1 MSTYISECIPKF
13 NMNISKKSKSFA
25 ANLCVSAALVF
36 SAPFSLAAGNSG
48 SDLDIDSLLTL
59 VKQGQSRDNREFKT
73 RMQRFNAD
81 KNQQQNLLQQAE
93 NKRLSLEQESELKES
108 QFAENETEITDGQE
122 RLTNRLGSLKELFG
136 VLQQVAGDSKGIF
149 EGSLITSELNSTPA
163 IEDRQVFLDDLIK
176 TAGSSSQLP
185 SIEELEQ
192 LWFEMQRE
200 MTLSGKVSSY
210 QADVVLPTG
219 DTVKKQVVRL
229 GSFNAVSDGNYLTFD
244 LETQK
249 LVELA
254 EQPGSRYNGPAAD
267 LEASTKMEGEGNAS
281 QSNFTGF
288 WIDPS
293 RGQLLK
299 IMGQSAGL
307 SERIDQGGVVGYI
320 ILCLAIIGVLLA
332 IWRMIKLTAET
343 ARMKKQMNSESIN
356 EDNSLG
362 RIMKVY
368 QKNGDADVETLEL
381 HLSEAISSEIPS
393 LTRGINW
400 IKIISVVAPLL
411 GLLGTVT
418 GMIDVFETMSLFG
431 TGDPKLM
438 AGGISQALIT
448 TVLGLVAAI
457 PCVFLHTM
465 TNNRS
470 RALITILEER
480 ATGILA
486 RKSEQLS
493 LAKA

>member
-1 MSTYISECIPKF
+1 
-13 NMNISKKSKSFA
+13 
-25 ANLCVSAALVF
+25 
-36 SAPFSLAAGNSG
+36 
-48 SDLDIDSLLTL
+48 
-59 VKQGQSRDNREFKT
+59 
-73 RMQRFNAD
+73 MQRFNSD
-81 KNQQQNLLQQAE
+81 KNQQQNMLQQA
-93 NKRLSLEQESELKES
+93 KDQRRSLEEDSVTKEAK
-108 QFAENETEITDGQE
+108 FATNETDIIAAQE

-149 EGSLITSELNSTPA
+149 EGSLITSELNENPA
-163 IEDRQVFLDDLIK
+163 TVGREKFLDELIT
-176 TAGSSSQLP
+176 TAGSSSKLP

-229 GSFNAVSDGNYLTFD
+229 GSFNAISEGQYLTFD
-244 LETQK
+244 YESQK

-254 EQPGSRYNGPAAD
+254 SQPGSRYNNSASD
-267 LEASTKMEGEGNAS
+267 LESLQPSTAET
-281 QSNFTGF
+281 NFSGF

-299 IMGQSAGL
+299 IMGQSADLG
-307 SERIDQGGVVGYI
+307 ERIDQGGVVGYI
-320 ILCLAIIGVLLA
+320 ILSLAIIGVLLA

-343 ARMKKQMNSESIN
+343 VRIKKQMNSDDAN
-356 EDNSLG
+356 DDNALG

-368 QKNGDADVETLEL
+368 QNNGNADVETLEL
-381 HLSEAISSEIPS
+381 HLSEAISSEIPN

>member
-1 MSTYISECIPKF
+1 MSISKYIPQF
-13 NMNISKKSKSFA
+13 NISQKAKSIA
-25 ANLCVSAALVF
+25 VNLCISAALVC
-36 SAPFSLAAGNSG
+36 SAPLSLAADS
-48 SDLDIDSLLTL
+48 SKDMDIDSLLNL
-59 VKQGQSRDNREFKT
+59 VKQGQSRDNREFNS

-81 KNQQQNLLQQAE
+81 KKQQSLLLKQAE
-93 NKRLSLEQESELKES
+93 DQRYALEQESEQKEGE
-108 QFAENETEITDGQE
+108 FAENETAITAEQE

-136 VLQQVAGDSKGIF
+136 VLQQVAGDSRGIF
-149 EGSLITSELNSTPA
+149 EGSLITSELNENSM

-176 TAGSSSQLP
+176 TAGSSSTLP

-229 GSFNAVSDGNYLTFD
+229 GSFNAIADGNYLTFD
-244 LETQK
+244 LESQK

-267 LEASTKMEGEGNAS
+267 LETAQVIDG

-307 SERIDQGGVVGYI
+307 AERIDQGGVVGYI
-320 ILCLAIIGVLLA
+320 ILSLAIIGVLLA

-368 QKNGDADVETLEL
+368 QQNGDVDVETLEL
-381 HLSEAISSEIPS
+381 HLSEAISSEVPS

>member
-1 MSTYISECIPKF
+1 MSKLIPQLNIHAYKKF
-13 NMNISKKSKSFA
+13 KGIALGF
-25 ANLCVSAALVF
+25 CVSSMLVF
-36 SAPFSLAAGNSG
+36 IAPISMAEERVK
-48 SDLDIDSLLTL
+48 DLDMDSLLSL
-59 VKQGQSRDNREFKT
+59 VKDGESRDDREFND
-73 RMQRFNAD
+73 RIQRFNAD
-81 KNQQQNLLQQAE
+81 KNQQKNLLQKAE
-93 NKRLSLEQESELKES
+93 NRRLSLEKESELKEET
-108 QFAENETEITDGQE
+108 FAKNETEIADGQE

-149 EGSLITSELNSTPA
+149 EGSLISSELNSNPET
-163 IEDRQVFLDDLIK
+163 ENRQIFLDDLIK
-176 TAGSSSQLP
+176 TAGSSSKLP
-185 SIEELEQ
+185 SIKELEQ

-229 GSFNAVSDGNYLTFD
+229 GSFNAISDGNYLTFD
-244 LETQK
+244 IETQK

-254 EQPGSRYNGPAAD
+254 SQPGSRYNGPAAD
-267 LEASTKMEGEGNAS
+267 LEASTSADGT
-281 QSNFTGF
+281 SNFTGF

-307 SERIDQGGVVGYI
+307 SERIDQGGIVGYI
-320 ILCLAIIGVLLA
+320 ILSLAIIGILLA

-343 ARMKKQMNSESIN
+343 ARIKKQMNNNSIN

-362 RIMKVY
+362 RVMKVY
-368 QKNGDADVETLEL
+368 QQNGDADVETLEL
-381 HLSEAISSEIPS
+381 HLSEAISSEVPS

-457 PCVFLHTM
+457 PCVFLHTL

-470 RALITILEER
+470 RALIAILEER

>member
-1 MSTYISECIPKF
+1 MTALIFKKLSQVKKLAFAMVLGISA
-13 NMNISKKSKSFA
+13 SLTLV
-25 ANLCVSAALVF
+25 NLSYAESIDV
-36 SAPFSLAAGNSG
+36 
-48 SDLDIDSLLTL
+48 DSLLNL
-59 VKQGQSRDNREFKT
+59 VKQGQARDDSEFRT
-73 RMQRFNAD
+73 RMQRFNSD
-81 KNQQQNLLQQAE
+81 KQQQQIMLQEAKDQ
-93 NKRLSLEQESELKES
+93 RTSLEKDSATKEAAFATNES
-108 QFAENETEITDGQE
+108 NITDAQE

-149 EGSLITSELNSTPA
+149 EGSLITSELNENPA
-163 IEDRQVFLDDLIK
+163 TAGREQFLDELIA
-176 TAGSSSQLP
+176 TAGSSSKLP

-229 GSFNAVSDGNYLTFD
+229 GSFNAISQGQYLTFD
-244 LETQK
+244 YESQK

-254 EQPGSRYNGPAAD
+254 SQPGRRYNGPASD
-267 LEASTKMEGEGNAS
+267 LESA
-281 QSNFTGF
+281 QSSATETNFSGF

-307 SERIDQGGVVGYI
+307 GERIDQGGVVGYI
-320 ILCLAIIGVLLA
+320 ILSLAVIGVLLA

-343 ARMKKQMNSESIN
+343 ARMKKQMNNASGYEN
-356 EDNSLG
+356 ANNDNALG
-362 RIMKVY
+362 RIMTVY
-368 QKNGDADVETLEL
+368 QDNGHTDVETLEL

-400 IKIISVVAPLL
+400 IKIISMVAPLL

-438 AGGISQALIT
+438 AGGISQALVT

>member
-1 MSTYISECIPKF
+1 
-13 NMNISKKSKSFA
+13 
-25 ANLCVSAALVF
+25 
-36 SAPFSLAAGNSG
+36 
-48 SDLDIDSLLTL
+48 
-59 VKQGQSRDNREFKT
+59 
-73 RMQRFNAD
+73 
-81 KNQQQNLLQQAE
+81 
-93 NKRLSLEQESELKES
+93 
-108 QFAENETEITDGQE
+108 
-122 RLTNRLGSLKELFG
+122 
-136 VLQQVAGDSKGIF
+136 
-149 EGSLITSELNSTPA
+149 LIA
-163 IEDRQVFLDDLIK
+163 
-176 TAGSSSQLP
+176 TAGSSSKLP

-229 GSFNAVSDGNYLTFD
+229 GSFNAISQGQYLTFD
-244 LETQK
+244 YESQK

-254 EQPGSRYNGPAAD
+254 SQPGSRYNGPASD
-267 LEASTKMEGEGNAS
+267 LESA
-281 QSNFTGF
+281 QSSATETNFSGF

-307 SERIDQGGVVGYI
+307 GERIDQGGVVGYI
-320 ILCLAIIGVLLA
+320 ILSLAVIGVLLA

-343 ARMKKQMNSESIN
+343 ARMKKQMNNASGYEN
-356 EDNSLG
+356 ANNDNALG
-362 RIMKVY
+362 RIMTVY
-368 QKNGDADVETLEL
+368 QDNGNTDVETLEL

-438 AGGISQALIT
+438 AGGISQALVT

>member
-1 MSTYISECIPKF
+1 MTALIFKKMSQVKNLAFGIAVGIS
-13 NMNISKKSKSFA
+13 A
-25 ANLCVSAALVF
+25 
-36 SAPFSLAAGNSG
+36 SLTLINPSYAE
-48 SDLDIDSLLTL
+48 DIDVDSLLDL
-59 VKQGQSRDNREFKT
+59 VKQGQARDDSEFNT
-73 RMQRFNAD
+73 RMQRFNSD
-81 KNQQQNLLQQAE
+81 KNQQQNMLQQA
-93 NKRLSLEQESELKES
+93 KDQRRSLEEDSVTKEAK
-108 QFAENETEITDGQE
+108 FATNETDIIAAQE

-149 EGSLITSELNSTPA
+149 EGSLITSELNENPA
-163 IEDRQVFLDDLIK
+163 TVGREKFLDELIT
-176 TAGSSSQLP
+176 TAGSSSKLP

-229 GSFNAVSDGNYLTFD
+229 GSFNAISEGQYLTFD
-244 LETQK
+244 YESQK

-254 EQPGSRYNGPAAD
+254 SQPGSRYNNSASD
-267 LEASTKMEGEGNAS
+267 LESLQPSTAET
-281 QSNFTGF
+281 NFSGF

-299 IMGQSAGL
+299 IMGQSADLG
-307 SERIDQGGVVGYI
+307 ERIDQGGVVGYI
-320 ILCLAIIGVLLA
+320 ILSLAIIGVLLA

-343 ARMKKQMNSESIN
+343 VRIKKQMNSDDAN
-356 EDNSLG
+356 DDNALG

-368 QKNGDADVETLEL
+368 QNNGNADVETLEL
-381 HLSEAISSEIPS
+381 HLSEAISSEIPN

>member
-1 MSTYISECIPKF
+1 
-13 NMNISKKSKSFA
+13 
-25 ANLCVSAALVF
+25 
-36 SAPFSLAAGNSG
+36 
-48 SDLDIDSLLTL
+48 
-59 VKQGQSRDNREFKT
+59 
-73 RMQRFNAD
+73 
-81 KNQQQNLLQQAE
+81 
-93 NKRLSLEQESELKES
+93 
-108 QFAENETEITDGQE
+108 
-122 RLTNRLGSLKELFG
+122 
-136 VLQQVAGDSKGIF
+136 
-149 EGSLITSELNSTPA
+149 
-163 IEDRQVFLDDLIK
+163 
-176 TAGSSSQLP
+176 
-185 SIEELEQ
+185 
-192 LWFEMQRE
+192 MQRE
-200 MTLSGKVSSY
+200 MTMSGKVSSY

-229 GSFNAVSDGNYLTFD
+229 GSFNAVADGNYLTVD
-244 LETQK
+244 LESQK

-254 EQPGSRYNGPAAD
+254 AQPGNRYNGPAAD
-267 LEASTKMEGEGNAS
+267 LESAELTEGTT
-281 QSNFTGF
+281 NFTGF

-307 SERIDQGGVVGYI
+307 GERIDQGGVVGYI
-320 ILCLAIIGVLLA
+320 ILSLAVIGVLLA

-343 ARMKKQMNSESIN
+343 ARMKKQMKTDAAND
-356 EDNSLG
+356 DNSLG

-368 QKNGDADVETLEL
+368 QKNGDTDVETLEL
-381 HLSEAISSEIPS
+381 HLSEAISSEVPS

-438 AGGISQALIT
+438 AGGISQALVT

-470 RALITILEER
+470 RALITILEES
-480 ATGILA
+480 AKGILA
-486 RKSEQLS
+486 SKSDKIS

>member
-1 MSTYISECIPKF
+1 MTALIFKKMSQVKKLAFGIAVGIS
-13 NMNISKKSKSFA
+13 A
-25 ANLCVSAALVF
+25 
-36 SAPFSLAAGNSG
+36 SLTLINPSYAE
-48 SDLDIDSLLTL
+48 DIDVDSLLDL
-59 VKQGQSRDNREFKT
+59 VKQGQARDDSEFNT
-73 RMQRFNAD
+73 RMQRFNSD
-81 KNQQQNLLQQAE
+81 KNQQQNMLQQA
-93 NKRLSLEQESELKES
+93 KDQRRSLEEDSVTKEAK
-108 QFAENETEITDGQE
+108 FATNETDIIAAQE

-149 EGSLITSELNSTPA
+149 EGSLITSELNENPA
-163 IEDRQVFLDDLIK
+163 TVGREKFLDELIT
-176 TAGSSSQLP
+176 TAGSSSKLP

-229 GSFNAVSDGNYLTFD
+229 GSFNAISEGQYLTFD
-244 LETQK
+244 YESQK

-254 EQPGSRYNGPAAD
+254 SQPGSRYNNSASD
-267 LEASTKMEGEGNAS
+267 LESLQPSTADT
-281 QSNFTGF
+281 NFSGF

-299 IMGQSAGL
+299 IMGQSADLG
-307 SERIDQGGVVGYI
+307 ERIDQGGVVGYI
-320 ILCLAIIGVLLA
+320 ILSLAIIGVLLA

-343 ARMKKQMNSESIN
+343 VRIKKQMNSDDAN
-356 EDNSLG
+356 DDNALG

-368 QKNGDADVETLEL
+368 QNNGNADVETLEL
-381 HLSEAISSEIPS
+381 HLSEAISSEIPN

>member
-1 MSTYISECIPKF
+1 MKLK
-13 NMNISKKSKSFA
+13 NIFTA
-25 ANLCVSAALVF
+25 ASVAVVLGFSSLTAVHAEDAAKTQ
-36 SAPFSLAAGNSG
+36 A
-48 SDLDIDSLLTL
+48 LDVDSLLTL
-59 VKQGQSRDNREFKT
+59 VKQGQARDDKEFNQ
-73 RMQRFNAD
+73 RMARFKAD
-81 KNQQQNLLQQAE
+81 RAQQNKLLNDAKDQRT
-93 NKRLSLEQESELKES
+93 RL
-108 QFAENETEITDGQE
+108 ENESARKEKTFGENEIKVADAQE

-136 VLQQVAGDSKGIF
+136 VLQQVAGDTKGIF
-149 EGSLITSELNSTPA
+149 EGSLISS
-163 IEDRQVFLDDLIK
+163 QVAGREQFLSDLIK
-176 TAGSSSQLP
+176 TAGSSSKLP
-185 SIEELEQ
+185 SIQELEQ

-200 MTLSGKVSSY
+200 MTLSGQIARY
-210 QADVVLPTG
+210 TTDVVLPSG
-219 DTVKKQVVRL
+219 DAVQKEVVRI
-229 GSFNAVSDGNYLTFD
+229 GSFNAIAEGKYLTFD
-244 LETQK
+244 FDTKK

-254 EQPGSRYNGPAAD
+254 SQPGSRYNGPAAE
-267 LEASTKMEGEGNAS
+267 LETAQPTNAAGEVW
-281 QSNFTGF
+281 GF

-307 SERIDQGGVVGYI
+307 GERVDQGGVVGYI
-320 ILCLAIIGVLLA
+320 ILALAVIGVLLA
-332 IWRMIKLTAET
+332 IWRMVVLSAET
-343 ARMKKQMNSESIN
+343 GRIKKQMASEN
-356 EDNSLG
+356 ADEGNALG
-362 RIMKVY
+362 RVMKVY
-368 QKNGDADVETLEL
+368 QTNGDTDTETLEL
-381 HLSEAISSEIPS
+381 HLSEAISAEIPR

-470 RALITILEER
+470 RDLIMILEER

-486 RKSEQLS
+486 RKSEQQNATL
-493 LAKA
+493 KAADSAASVA

>member
-1 MSTYISECIPKF
+1 MNTLSTFKTVNKAKKIALGLCISFTASVASIVP
-13 NMNISKKSKSFA
+13 A
-25 ANLCVSAALVF
+25 HANQ
-36 SAPFSLAAGNSG
+36 
-48 SDLDIDSLLTL
+48 DIDVDSLLNL
-59 VKQGQSRDNREFKT
+59 VKQGQARDDSEFNSRI
-73 RMQRFNAD
+73 QRFNTN
-81 KNQQQNLLQQAE
+81 KQQQEKMLLQAK
-93 NKRLSLEQESELKES
+93 NKRTSLENESEEKEAS
-108 QFAENETEITDGQE
+108 FAKNETDLADAQE

-149 EGSLITSELNSTPA
+149 EGSLITSELNENSSTA
-163 IEDRQVFLDDLIK
+163 GREIFLEDLIK
-176 TAGSSSQLP
+176 TAGSSSKLP

-200 MTLSGKVSSY
+200 MTMSGKVSSY

-229 GSFNAVSDGNYLTFD
+229 GSFNAVADGNYLTFD
-244 LETQK
+244 LESQK

-254 EQPGSRYNGPAAD
+254 AQPGNRYNGPAAD
-267 LEASTKMEGEGNAS
+267 LESAEMTEGKT
-281 QSNFTGF
+281 NFTGF

-307 SERIDQGGVVGYI
+307 GERIDQGGVVGYI
-320 ILCLAIIGVLLA
+320 ILSLAVIGVLLA

-343 ARMKKQMNSESIN
+343 ARMKKQMNSDVASD
-356 EDNSLG
+356 DNALG
-362 RIMKVY
+362 RVMKVY

-381 HLSEAISSEIPS
+381 HLSEAISSEVPS
-393 LTRGINW
+393 LTRGVNW